1 MSLRAARFALA
12 FLALVA
18 LAIGIDGLQ
27 RPLAN
32 PDEGRYSEISREMAK
47 AGDWI
52 TPRLDGIKYFEK
64 PPLQYWA
71 TALVFDGFGLSE
83 ATARLYVALCGLGT
97 ILIAAYASRRLG
109 SPETRVATVLALF
122 SSPYFMALGTIV
134 TLDMGLTLWTTATFC
149 AFLLA
154 EQASERASRSARGW
168 IAVAWA
174 AMALAVLSKG
184 LIGIV
189 FTGAAVFFHC
199 VLRRDF
205 SVLRRLGWAYG
216 VPIFLAIAAPWFVAV
231 SRANPEFAHFFF
243 VHEHFERFLT
253 TEHRRIEPWWYFLP
267 IVAVGFLPWA
277 FAMPAAIASAWRSEA
292 GRRFQPLRVALLWCA
307 FVVAF
312 FSASG
317 SKLPAYV
324 LPVFPILAIVLGRYL
339 VEAAPRRL
347 ALWAWL
353 GAALAI
359 PIAIAAFGMDR
370 DPRDAWT
377 AAMYTAA
384 KPWAFGGA
392 GVLFAGCAGAAL
404 LLARGRRWFALIAV
418 ALASLLL
425 IDCIEDG
432 YEQLSPRQS
441 GERVAQAM
449 KPWLTPGTR
458 LYSVNH
464 YDHTVPFYI
473 RRTLTLVNYRDEFET
488 GLQAEPGLALWDTDE
503 FEDEWLRPGD
513 ALAIMQ
519 PGTYEKFR
527 RLGLPMQ
534 VLLEDPRRVLVRKP
548 AP

>member
-1 MSLRAARFALA
+1 MSLHAERFALA
-12 FLALVA
+12 LLALVA

-32 PDEGRYSEISREMAK
+32 PDEGRYSEISREMA
-47 AGDWI
+47 ASGDWV
-52 TPRLDGIKYFEK
+52 TPRLNGVKYFEK

-71 TALVFDGFGLSE
+71 TALVFEGLGESE
-83 ATARLYVALCGLGT
+83 LAARLYVGLCGLLT

-109 SPETRVATVLALF
+109 TPQTRMATILALF
-122 SSPYFMALGTIV
+122 ASPYFMAMGTIV

-149 AFLLA
+149 AFILA
-154 EQASERASRSARGW
+154 EQAAERGSRSAHGW

-199 VLRRDF
+199 VLQRDF
-205 SVLRRLGWAYG
+205 SVFRRLGWWYG
-216 VPIFLAIAAPWFVAV
+216 VPIFLVIAAPWFVAV

-253 TEHRRIEPWWYFLP
+253 TEHRRVEPWWYFLP

-277 FAMPAAIASAWRSEA
+277 FAMPAAIAHAWRSES

-324 LPVFPILAIVLGRYL
+324 LPVFPILAIVLALYL
-339 VEAAPRRL
+339 AQASARRL
-347 ALWAWL
+347 ALWAAL

-359 PIAIAAFGMDR
+359 PLAVAAFGLDR
-370 DPRDAWT
+370 GPLDAWT
-377 AAMYTAA
+377 LAMYRAA
-384 KPWAFGGA
+384 KPWALA
-392 GVLFAGCAGAAL
+392 GTAAL
-404 LLARGRRWFALIAV
+404 FTGGVAAAFLLRAGRRWFGIAAI
-418 ALASLLL
+418 ALASLLV
-425 IDCIEDG
+425 IDCLEDA

-441 GERVAQAM
+441 GRVVAEAM
-449 KPWLTPGTR
+449 KPWLGPQTR

-464 YDHTVPFYI
+464 YDQTVPFYI

-488 GLQAEPGLALWDTDE
+488 GLEAEPGLALWDVDD
-503 FEDEWLRPGD
+503 FGDEWLRPGD

-519 PGTYEKFR
+519 PGTFEKFR

-534 VLLEDPRRVLVRKP
+534 VLHEDSRRVLVRKP
-548 AP
+548 